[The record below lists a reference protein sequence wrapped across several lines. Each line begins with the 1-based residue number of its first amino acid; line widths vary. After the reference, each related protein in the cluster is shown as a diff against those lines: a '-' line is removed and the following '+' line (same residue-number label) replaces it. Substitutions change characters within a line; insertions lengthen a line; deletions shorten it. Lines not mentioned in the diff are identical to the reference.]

1 MEQYT
6 HIGNI
11 KIKKTAVLAPMASV
25 SDTAYRLLNKN
36 FGASLV
42 YSEMV
47 SAKAVTYMDKKTF
60 ELCKIL
66 PQERPFALQLFGN
79 DPQTMAIA
87 AKMCMQFSPDI
98 IDINMGCPVPKVAGN
113 GCGSALMKN
122 PQLAAKIVKACKEAV
137 SIPITAK
144 IRAGWDENSI
154 NAVETAQ
161 TLEEAGVDAI
171 AVHGRTKSQMY
182 SGKSDINIIK
192 AVKQAVSVPIIGNGD
207 VKSAENCIDM
217 YEKTGCDLVMVARG
231 SYGNPWIF
239 QNIEQAMLKKPI
251 YTPTLEQRLETML
264 WHFSKIIEFK
274 GEARGMHE
282 ARKHAAW
289 YITGMAGAAKFRARC
304 YTLSSYAQAKEL
316 ADEYLEY
323 VKSHCGKEEY
333 SG

>member
-6 HIGNI
+6 HIGNV
-11 KIKKTAVLAPMASV
+11 KIKKTASLAPMASV
-25 SDTAYRLLNKN
+25 SDTAYRLLNKS

-79 DPQTMAIA
+79 DPQTMALA
-87 AKMCMQFSPDI
+87 AKLCMQFSPDI

-113 GCGSALMKN
+113 GCGSALMKS
-122 PQLAAKIVKACKEAV
+122 PMLAAKIVKACKDTV
-137 SIPITAK
+137 PIPITAK
-144 IRAGWDENSI
+144 IRAGWDEHSI
-154 NAVETAQ
+154 NAVETALL
-161 TLEEAGVDAI
+161 LEEAGADAI
-171 AVHGRTKSQMY
+171 AVHGRTKAQMY
-182 SGKSDINIIK
+182 SGKADMNIIK
-192 AVKQAVSVPIIGNGD
+192 AVKQAVSIPVIGNGD

-231 SYGNPWIF
+231 SYGNPWVF
-239 QNIEQAMLKKPI
+239 RNIEQAVSGEPL
-251 YTPTLEQRLETML
+251 YSPTLAERLETML

-289 YITGMAGAAKFRARC
+289 YITGTAGAAKFRARC

-323 VKSHCGKEEY
+323 IKNHCGKE
-333 SG
+333 SIQ